1 MALPVLVV
9 TPSPGFGELIS
20 QILHE
25 TGGYECMLARSG
37 KDALARAKTHPVGLC
52 ILDGDLNE
60 SLEKIVGALRKQ
72 KDDMLLVIIPP
83 EGDEKVSDFSE
94 LHADGVLP
102 KPFYLP
108 DLITTVERVIRDFPP
123 QVRPKVD
130 TGSLRDE
137 DLPKEPP
144 KPDTIPAW
152 LQDVNAAAQHLA
164 RMSLES
170 ASQASLITRGDRIW
184 AYAGELPQAAVEE
197 LARAVGQHW
206 SGGGSDLARFVH
218 LEATGGDYMMYATE
232 LGGSF
237 VLVMVFDN
245 ETPFSKI
252 RSQASNL
259 ATRLS
264 TMPPEGPAATE
275 PQKTIFD
282 GDDDGE
288 LLPMQ
293 PLLDDVPPP
302 IPGDWIPEN
311 LTGAARE
318 PFLTELL
325 KDSPAVPGFSKETS
339 PALRRADA
347 DLETEVD
354 GAMTTPSRI
363 PDYAAD
369 TMASQPDADTGFFA
383 ATVPSKSGKPQEEA
397 VRLEPISPAM
407 VNLTY
412 SCVLIPRLPEHFL
425 TGDLGGRVSE
435 WVTQLC
441 LAFGW
446 RLEQLSVR
454 PEALQWMVNVPPQTS
469 PGYLMRIIRQHTSR
483 RLFVEF
489 PRFAD
494 SNPSGDFWA
503 PGYLIMS
510 GPQAPPPQLVKDFIK
525 ETRIRQGISK

>member
-1 MALPVLVV
+1 
-9 TPSPGFGELIS
+9 
-20 QILHE
+20 
-25 TGGYECMLARSG
+25 MLARTG
-37 KDALARAKTHPVGLC
+37 KDALERAKTHPIGLC
-52 ILDGDLNE
+52 ILDGDLND
-60 SLEKIVGALRKQ
+60 SLDKVVQALRKQ

-94 LHADGVLP
+94 LSADGVLP

-108 DLITTVERVIRDFPP
+108 DLITTVERVIKDFPP

-137 DLPKEPP
+137 ELPATPP
-144 KPDTIPAW
+144 KADTVPAW
-152 LQDVNAAAQHLA
+152 LQDVNAAAQHLT

-170 ASQASLITRGDRIW
+170 ASQASLITRGDKIW
-184 AYAGELPQAAVEE
+184 AYAGELPQQAVEE

-218 LEATGGDYMMYATE
+218 LEATGGDYMMYATD

-264 TMPPEGPAATE
+264 TTPPETMDDAR
-275 PQKTIFD
+275 KTIFD
-282 GDDDGE
+282 GDDDTDV
-288 LLPMQ
+288 LPMA

-325 KDSPAVPGFSKETS
+325 KDSPSKSGFSKETS
-339 PALRRADA
+339 PATRRPNS
-347 DLETEVD
+347 DLATEEG
-354 GAMTTPSRI
+354 GALTSPSRI

-369 TMASQPDADTGFFA
+369 TMVSQPDADPGYTG
-383 ATVPSKSGKPQEEA
+383 ATMPSKSGKPQDRA

-407 VNLTY
+407 VNLVY
-412 SCVLIPRLPEHFL
+412 SCVLIPRLPEHYL

-503 PGYLIMS
+503 PGYLIMG

-525 ETRIRQGISK
+525 ETRVRQGITK